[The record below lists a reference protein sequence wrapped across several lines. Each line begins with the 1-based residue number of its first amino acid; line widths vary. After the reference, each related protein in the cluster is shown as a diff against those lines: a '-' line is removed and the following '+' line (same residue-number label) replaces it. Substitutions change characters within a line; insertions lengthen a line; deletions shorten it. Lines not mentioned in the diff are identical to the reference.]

1 MKNLDNGLLKVA
13 IYPYDYEM
21 QPYLQ
26 YSSMLRN
33 VKLEILLTPNG
44 WISENM
50 QLYGYKVQTVLLDND
65 YQLVDAVWIT
75 DSVNNLEDKQIYEIA
90 EEFLKHNKQIL
101 LSRHI
106 KKETHSNLVQ
116 LVNKYSGEL
125 IDLLQSEQNIDFNE
139 IPAILYDIYTPVIS
153 VAGIGE
159 RTDKFLLQ
167 LAVKDYLERQGY
179 HVILVSSRDNSMY
192 LDNVYALPIFMNGIM
207 PSEYKIILYNNF
219 VKKIE
224 EEEKPEV
231 IINGIPGEIM
241 PISKVQ
247 PGHFGIHA
255 FQILNA
261 VNPDFLIM
269 GLYGNVI
276 SDKYV
281 KELKQI
287 MKYKFVA
294 NIDCFY
300 LSNCAQDVFTVN
312 RSRPIEYFFITEEDK
327 KHLRENLK
335 IEVEHKEKIYIDT
348 EIEMLGQYIIDC
360 LHENFETEVL

>member
-1 MKNLDNGLLKVA
+1 MDNDLIRVV

-21 QPYLQ
+21 LPYLR
-26 YSSMLRN
+26 YNSMLKT
-33 VKLEILLTPNG
+33 VKPEILLTPNG
-44 WISENM
+44 WALENGK
-50 QLYGYKVQTVLLDND
+50 LYGYKVQTALSDDD
-65 YQLVDAVWIT
+65 YQSVDAIWIT
-75 DSVNNLEDKQIYEIA
+75 DSVNNLEDKQIYEIT

-101 LSRHI
+101 LSRHFQ
-106 KKETHSNLVQ
+106 KEAHNNLVQ
-116 LVNKYSGEL
+116 LVNKYSGKL
-125 IDLLQSEQNIDFNE
+125 VDLLQSEQCINVNTIS
-139 IPAILYDIYTPVIS
+139 AKLYDIYTPVIN

-159 RTDKFLLQ
+159 RTDKFILQ

-192 LDNVYALPIFMNGIM
+192 LDNVYALPAFMNGLI
-207 PSEYKIILYNNF
+207 PPEYKIILYNNF
-219 VKKIE
+219 IKKIE

-231 IINGIPGEIM
+231 IITGIPGEIM

-269 GLYGNVI
+269 SLYGNEI
-276 SDKYV
+276 SGKYV

-294 NIDCFY
+294 DIDCFY
-300 LSNCAQDVFTVN
+300 LSNYAQDVFTVN
-312 RSRPIEYFFITEEDK
+312 RSRPIEYFLINEEDK
-327 KHLRENLK
+327 KHLRDNLK
-335 IEVEHKEKIYIDT
+335 SEVEHDEKIYIDT
-348 EIEMLGQYIIDC
+348 EIELLGQYIIDC

>member
-1 MKNLDNGLLKVA
+1 MDNGLLKVA

-26 YSSMLRN
+26 YSSMLKN
-33 VKLEILLTPNG
+33 VKLEIVLTPNG
-44 WISENM
+44 WALENG
-50 QLYGYKVQTVLLDND
+50 QLYGYKVQTVLSDDD
-65 YQLVDAVWIT
+65 YQSLDAIWIT
-75 DSVNNLEDKQIYEIA
+75 DSVNNLGDKQIYEIV
-90 EEFLKHNKQIL
+90 EEFLEHNKQIL

-106 KKETHSNLVQ
+106 QKETYDNLVQ
-116 LVNKYSGEL
+116 LVNKHSGKL
-125 IDLLQSEQNIDFNE
+125 VDLLESEQNIDFST
-139 IPAILYDIYTPVIS
+139 IPEKLYDIYTPVIN

-159 RTDKFLLQ
+159 RTDKFLVQ

-179 HVILVSSRDNSMY
+179 HVILVSSRDNSVC
-192 LDNVYALPIFMNGIM
+192 LDNVYALPAFMNDIIL
-207 PSEYKIILYNNF
+207 PEHKIILYNHF

-231 IINGIPGEIM
+231 IITGIPGEIM

-269 GLYGNVI
+269 CLYGNEL
-276 SDKYV
+276 SGKYV

-300 LSNCAQDVFTVN
+300 LGNYAQDVFTVN
-312 RSRPIEYFFITEEDK
+312 RSRPIEYFRINTKDK
-327 KHLRENLK
+327 EQLRDDLK
-335 IEVEHKEKIYIDT
+335 KEIEHEEKIYIDT

>member
-1 MKNLDNGLLKVA
+1 MDNVLLRVA

-21 QPYLQ
+21 QPYLR
-26 YSSMLRN
+26 YNSMIKSIKP
-33 VKLEILLTPNG
+33 VILLTPNG
-44 WISENM
+44 WALENG
-50 QLYGYKVQTVLLDND
+50 QLCGYKVQTVLSNDD
-65 YQLVDAVWIT
+65 YQSLDAIWIT
-75 DSVNNLEDKQIYEIA
+75 DSVNHVQDKQIYEIA

-106 KKETHSNLVQ
+106 QKETYDDLVQ
-116 LVNKYSGEL
+116 LVNTYSGEL
-125 IDLLQSEQNIDFNE
+125 VNLLQSEQCINFNT
-139 IPAILYDIYTPVIS
+139 IPAKLYDIYTPIIDI
-153 VAGIGE
+153 AGIGE
-159 RTDKFLLQ
+159 KTDKFLLQ

-179 HVILVSSRDNSMY
+179 HTILVSSRDNSLY
-192 LDNVYALPIFMNGIM
+192 LDNVYSLPVFMNGGI
-207 PSEYKIILYNNF
+207 PPEYKIILYNHF
-219 VKKIE
+219 IKKIE

-231 IINGIPGEIM
+231 IIIGIPGEIM

-269 GLYGNVI
+269 SLYGNEI
-276 SDKYV
+276 SGKYV

-300 LSNCAQDVFTVN
+300 LGNYAQDVFTVN
-312 RSRPIEYFFITEEDK
+312 RSRPIEYFLINEKDK
-327 KHLRENLK
+327 IQLRDNLK
-335 IEVEHKEKIYIDT
+335 NELEYEEKIYIDK

-360 LHENFETEVL
+360 LNENFEIEVL

>member
-1 MKNLDNGLLKVA
+1 MKKLDNGLLRVA

-21 QPYLQ
+21 QPYLR
-26 YSSMLRN
+26 YNSMLKD
-33 VKLEILLTPNG
+33 VKLEVLLTPNG
-44 WISENM
+44 WGLEHG
-50 QLYGYKVQTVLLDND
+50 QLCGYKVQTKLSEID
-65 YQLVDAVWIT
+65 YQSLDAIWIT
-75 DSVNNLEDKQIYEIA
+75 DSVNSLQDKQIYEIV
-90 EEFLKHNKQIL
+90 EEFLKHNKQII
-101 LSRHI
+101 LSRHLQ
-106 KKETHSNLVQ
+106 KKTYDDLVK
-116 LVNKYSGEL
+116 LVNKFTGNL
-125 IDLLQSEQNIDFNE
+125 VDLLQSEQYMNVDT
-139 IPAILYDIYTPVIS
+139 IPAKLYDIYTPIIS

-167 LAVKDYLERQGY
+167 LAVKDYLEKQGY

-192 LDNVYALPIFMNGIM
+192 LDNVYALPVFMNEVIS
-207 PSEYKIILYNNF
+207 SEYKIFLYNHF
-219 VKKIE
+219 IKKIE

-231 IINGIPGEIM
+231 IIIGIPGEIM

-269 GLYGNVI
+269 SLYGNEI
-276 SDKYV
+276 SGKYV

-287 MKYKFVA
+287 MKYKFVS

-300 LSNCAQDVFTVN
+300 LCNYAQDVFTVN
-312 RSRPIEYFFITEEDK
+312 RSRPIEYFLINEKDK
-327 KHLRENLK
+327 KHLRDNLK
-335 IEVEHKEKIYIDT
+335 VEVEPEEKIYIDT